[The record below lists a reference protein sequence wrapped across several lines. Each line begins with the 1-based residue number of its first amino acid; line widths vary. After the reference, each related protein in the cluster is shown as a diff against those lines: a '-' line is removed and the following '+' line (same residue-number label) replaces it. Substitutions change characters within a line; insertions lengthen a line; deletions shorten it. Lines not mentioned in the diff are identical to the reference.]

1 MLFLFYQEKD
11 FVLVMSSI
19 SRIQMALSNI
29 QNNGEISIVIQF
41 EQIWKERDE

>member
-11 FVLVMSSI
+11 FIPVMSSI

-29 QNNGEISIVIQF
+29 QNNGEIST
-41 EQIWKERDE
+41 